1 MADWLDVIFL
11 GLIEGITEFLP
22 ISSTA
27 HLLIAEYFL
36 GSKPDAFNVM
46 IQFGAVMAVILIY
59 WERLKDLCVHFREPK
74 QRDYLLKIFVA
85 LLVTVVGCVLAK
97 WAGFQLP
104 VKLWPILIALW
115 LGALAIFIA
124 EKFLKKYQSTEEITW
139 NIVIWVG
146 ISQIIAAVLPGTSR
160 SGATIIAAM
169 LCGLSRV
176 SATEFSFIL
185 GVPTMLAASLYMAW
199 DAYQAGL
206 FIPAVLGELAL
217 GFTISMITAF
227 VVVKWLLQFVRTN
240 NFIPFAWY
248 RIALSIIIAIVLWR
262 EGPVPP
268 DLQPRQ
274 SVKQLPLMQGN

>member
-1 MADWLDVIFL
+1 MADFLDVIFL
-11 GLIEGITEFLP
+11 GLVEGITEFLP

-59 WERLKDLCVHFREPK
+59 WERLKDLCVNFREPK
-74 QRDYLLKIFVA
+74 QKDYLFKIFVA
-85 LLVTVVGCVLAK
+85 LMITIIGCLVAK
-97 WAGFQLP
+97 RVGFQLP
-104 VKLWPILIALW
+104 ITLWPIVIALW
-115 LGALAIFIA
+115 LGSFAIFVA
-124 EKFLKKYQSTEEITW
+124 EKFLKKYQPTEIITW

-146 ISQIIAAVLPGTSR
+146 ISQILAAVLPGTSR

-176 SATEFSFIL
+176 SATEFSFLL

-199 DAYQAGL
+199 DAYRAGL
-206 FIPAVLGELAL
+206 FIPEVMGELAL
-217 GFTISMITAF
+217 GFVVSMITAF
-227 VVVKWLLQFVRTN
+227 IAVKWLLQFVRTN

-248 RIALSIIIAIVLWR
+248 RVVLSIIIALVFWR
-262 EGPVPP
+262 EGHTPP
-268 DLQPRQ
+268 DLNCANPP
-274 SVKQLPLMQGN
+274 SNCL

>member
-1 MADWLDVIFL
+1 MVNFLDIILL
-11 GLIEGITEFLP
+11 GIVEGITEFLP

-46 IQFGAVMAVILIY
+46 IQFGAVSAVILIY

-74 QRDYLLKIFVA
+74 QRDYLLKILVA
-85 LLVTVVGCVLAK
+85 LMVTVVGCLIAK

-104 VKLWPILIALW
+104 VKLWPILVALW
-115 LGALAIFIA
+115 LGALAIFVA
-124 EKFLKKYQSTEEITW
+124 EKFLKRYQPTETITW

-176 SATEFSFIL
+176 SATEFSFLL

-199 DAYQAGL
+199 DAYRAGL
-206 FIPAVLGELAL
+206 FIPAVMGELAL
-217 GFTISMITAF
+217 GFVISMITAF
-227 VVVKWLLQFVRTN
+227 IAVKWLLQFVRTN

-248 RIALSIIIAIVLWR
+248 RVVLSIVIALVLWR
-262 EGPVPP
+262 EGHIPP
-268 DLQPRQ
+268 DLQLRESP
-274 SVKQLPLMQGN
+274 KQLPLKDK